1 MAEIAFIRVL
11 HGSALTQ
18 PRSQVLVK
26 PRDGSISAE
35 TTRRTGISEAMV
47 EGAERIDAAVK
58 QASGLLH

>member
-1 MAEIAFIRVL
+1 
-11 HGSALTQ
+11 
-18 PRSQVLVK
+18 VK